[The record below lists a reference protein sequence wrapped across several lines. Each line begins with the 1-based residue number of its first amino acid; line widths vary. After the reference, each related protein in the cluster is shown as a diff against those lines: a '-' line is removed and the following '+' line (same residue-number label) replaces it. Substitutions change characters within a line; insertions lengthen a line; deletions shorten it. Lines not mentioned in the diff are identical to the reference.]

1 MTYVEILCLAVL
13 DLSMPRAHIACDHM
27 QEVAEASELYGVKP
41 ETLISLIRYE
51 SRWSAKAVS
60 RAGACGLTQVLPKY
74 TRKPRLTCRQLK
86 NPRTA
91 IFAGAKALSKWIS
104 RYGRGSEAKG
114 LCGYNAGYTCG
125 KRYNRRH
132 GGWRYS
138 RRVLKY
144 AKVLKQRI
152 KYIKDCIKN
161 RTGDD
166 QEMGCSC

>member
-13 DLSMPRAHIACDHM
+13 DFSMPRAHIACDHM
-27 QEVAEASELYGVKP
+27 QEVVEASELYGVKP
-41 ETLISLIRYE
+41 ETLISLIHYE
-51 SRWSAKAVS
+51 SRWSPKAVS
-60 RAGACGLTQVLPKY
+60 RAGACGLTQVLPRY
-74 TRKPRLTCRQLK
+74 TKKPKLTCRQLK

-91 IFAGAKALSKWIS
+91 IFAGAKALSKWIN
-104 RYGRGSEAKG
+104 RYGKGNEAKG

-138 RRVLKY
+138 RRVRKY
-144 AKVLKQRI
+144 AKRLKQMI
-152 KYIKDCIKN
+152 EYLKDCLKN